1 MPVSTLML
9 CLTCGYDLAATESDR
24 CPECGRVFDRTRP
37 STYRTWRRG
46 PQGLIGLG
54 FSIAIAA
61 VAVAGF
67 WFTLNLD
74 YADDRHVAM
83 AANLSVG
90 VVAALLAA
98 GLAAWNRSWWGR
110 IPLLL
115 VGALGGWV
123 GLFLGSDMYY
133 RVWQAM
139 PDPPDEAFA
148 DTAPFGVL
156 LGGWIPGGLFVA
168 VSFVVCLIAVRAMRS
183 AAERRALASASVTD
197 SDRQS

>member
-1 MPVSTLML
+1 MRTPTLML
-9 CLTCGYDLAATESDR
+9 CLKCGYDLAATESDQ

-54 FSIAIAA
+54 ASIAIVA

-67 WFTLNLD
+67 WIALKID
-74 YADDRHVAM
+74 YGVDRHAAM
-83 AANLSVG
+83 ATCIAVG

-98 GLAAWNRSWWGR
+98 GLAAWNLSWWWR
-110 IPLLL
+110 IPLLF
-115 VGALGGWV
+115 VGALSGWV
-123 GLFLGSDMYY
+123 GLFLGSEMYF

-148 DTAPFGVL
+148 DTAPLGVL
-156 LGGWIPGGLFVA
+156 LGGWLPGGLFVGVA
-168 VSFVVCLIAVRAMRS
+168 FVACLLVTTAMRG
-183 AAERRALASASVTD
+183 AAERRAAAP
-197 SDRQS
+197 

>member
-1 MPVSTLML
+1 MRTPALML
-9 CLTCGYDLAATESDR
+9 CLKCGYDLAATESDR

-46 PQGLIGLG
+46 PQGLLGLG
-54 FSIAIAA
+54 CSIAIAA
-61 VAVAGF
+61 VAATGF
-67 WFTLNLD
+67 WFTLNFD
-74 YADDRHVAM
+74 YADDRHAAM

-110 IPLLL
+110 IPLLF
-115 VGALGGWV
+115 VGALSSWV
-123 GLFLGSDMYY
+123 GLFLGSEMYY

-148 DTAPFGVL
+148 DTAPLGVL
-156 LGGWIPGGLFVA
+156 LGGWLPGGLFVA
-168 VSFVVCLIAVRAMRS
+168 VAFVACLLTVSAMRRTLEHRNS
-183 AAERRALASASVTD
+183 HRLRS
-197 SDRQS
+197 